1 MNILSLFDGMSCG
14 RLALDRLGI
23 KVDKYYASEID
34 KYAIEVS
41 SANYPDIIQIG
52 DVCDVKGEDYPDID
66 LVLAGSPCQGF
77 SFAGNQLAFDDPRSA
92 LFFEFVRILKEV
104 KPKYFLLENVKMKK
118 EFLDVIS
125 EQVGVEPILINSA
138 LVSAQNRLRYYWTNI
153 PGVEQPEDRGIV
165 LRDILETEP
174 DEKYDIS
181 EAKVDRVLNAKRGK
195 GYFYNEDS
203 EKIGT
208 VIAGYHK
215 EPTDGSYIEQHKPVK
230 HTERNRRHLKMPDEK
245 SLCMTATMYK
255 GAGNNGMTLVPMK
268 PIKVGMAVEEVK
280 VRKHEVDL
288 EKLQQLLRKAKANV
302 KKTNKQIAE
311 ETDLPI
317 TKVEHWFRTDSSF
330 AIPSDDIWF
339 KLKEVL
345 DIKDDSFDAQIM
357 EFIYRDGVYESTQ
370 RVYSEE
376 GKSPTITASNKEQ
389 LIETKPKRVGTAV
402 DIKGHDS
409 LKRVYS
415 EDGKSPTLTTC
426 QGGHREPKVMV
437 RALTEQRTE
446 ESKRIRKEHRQ
457 RTGKDWSPR
466 GGKEMVPRE
475 DGKMNTLTT
484 SLTKSH
490 ILEIERLPDGVK
502 GGALRGRQVSDDDSW
517 TQQLETRD
525 DDKSNALTTVQ
536 KDSIVVST
544 KPNQINPSKKASG
557 KQPYMQDRVF
567 HEEGKSHALTASFAD
582 RTNVGTSKKP
592 NKAFDI
598 SREELKDNERQ
609 RRVYETNGKS
619 PTVLARSDSPKIT
632 EDVENLHWRKLTPL
646 ECERLQTVPDNY
658 TNHVSNTQRY
668 KMLGNGW
675 TIEVIAHI
683 LKGII

>member
-34 KYAIEVS
+34 KYAIQVS

-52 DVCDVKGEDYPDID
+52 DVCNVKGEDYPNID

-195 GYFYNEDS
+195 GFFYNEDS

-215 EPTDGSYIEQHKPVK
+215 EPTDGSYVEQHKPVK

-288 EKLQQLLRKAKANV
+288 EKLQQLLREAKANV

-415 EDGKSPTLTTC
+415 EEGKSPTLTTC

-582 RTNVGTSKKP
+582 RTNVGASV
-592 NKAFDI
+592 D
-598 SREELKDNERQ
+598 D
-609 RRVYETNGKS
+609 
-619 PTVLARSDSPKIT
+619 
-632 EDVENLHWRKLTPL
+632 LHWRKLTPL

-658 TNHVSNTQRY
+658 THHVSNTQRY